1 MASEHYTVRIQ
12 EGADPEAVA
21 RRLFDSVPGF
31 QGFYPMMN
39 QSIGDSILKRYY
51 VAEFWTDDVE
61 ATRRKIFQVSGV
73 EIAYP
78 KPDGGAPADH
88 EASLVRGAKK
98 LMAFKLIGRPGWI
111 ERERHRR
118 DADGRSRRIRRGPG
132 PGERRCDGIHR
143 SPEALVSVP
152 GTRYT

>member
-98 LMAFKLIGRPGWI
+98 LMAFKLIADPDGSNVSDI
-111 ERERHRR
+111 
-118 DADGRSRRIRRGPG
+118 DAMRTEDPVGY
-132 PGERRCDGIHR
+132 GEVLD
-143 SPEALVSVP
+143 LVNAVVMAYIDSQKP
-152 GTRYT
+152 